1 MGDLGSKVGER
12 IADIAMR
19 AAMLG
24 REKATEHEIRTF
36 MGKQEHFFRLVGGEL
51 GGTIGPVWARVAEHP
66 DTPEWMRT
74 TGLFLANPRGQG
86 GSIVAGIG
94 AGILMGGGLAD
105 LITNE
110 LAPAIGSLIA
120 LNPHGIFTP
129 ADAAVMA
136 ARGLAPYGMLV
147 DDAMRGGLGQE
158 RFQQLVAANST
169 YPTLE
174 EALALY
180 NRRIIDRSTME
191 TLLVRLGYSH
201 DMIQLLAQLHHVP
214 LTAEQLASMWARS
227 IVTMDEGAGLAAA
240 TGTDAEDFRR
250 LTELAGQPPAPE
262 ILYLAYRRGIIDA
275 ERLERG
281 IVQGPIR
288 NEWFDVLQAVQF
300 HSMTPEQAAG
310 AVTQGHMTVDRGQSI
325 AKEYGLDPEDFA
337 TLIETAGLPPGI
349 EFAGE
354 AYNRGFISDAEF
366 GAMFLESRIKNRYLP
381 LLRQMRTRL
390 LPQETAR
397 SLLAKGVITQEHCM
411 TVLLGHGFSPED
423 AAALIAGSLVEK
435 GAATRDLSL
444 SQTLGLYEE
453 REISAEIATEMLLA
467 LGFDDGE
474 AALILLLTDT
484 KRLRAYRNAVITKIR
499 SGVVAGLLEETEAV
513 QAMDAIGV
521 PPERR
526 NDLLVLWDIEKT
538 TVTRNLTPA
547 QLVTAAK
554 KQLLSV
560 GQVLSRLV
568 GQGYSSEDARV
579 LLGNA
584 GVQV

>member
-1 MGDLGSKVGER
+1 VGDLGGRVGER
-12 IADIAMR
+12 LADIVSR
-19 AAMLG
+19 ATMLG
-24 REKATEHEIRTF
+24 RERGTDHEIRTF

-51 GGTIGPVWARVAEHP
+51 GSTIGPVWQRVAEHP
-66 DTPEWMRT
+66 DTPDWMRT

-136 ARGLAPYGMLV
+136 VRGLAPYGEMV

-158 RFQQLVAANST
+158 RFQQLMAANST

-174 EALALY
+174 EVLALY
-180 NRRIIDRSTME
+180 NRRIIGRPIVE
-191 TLLVRLGYSH
+191 TLLTRLGYSH
-201 DMIQLLAQLHHVP
+201 DMADFLLQLHHVP

-262 ILYLAYRRGIIDA
+262 VLYLAYRRGIIDA

-325 AKEYGLDPEDFA
+325 AKEYGLDPDDFA

-349 EFAGE
+349 EFASE
-354 AYNRGFISDAEF
+354 AYNRHLITDDEF

-381 LLRQMRTRL
+381 LLREMRTRL

-397 SLLAKGVITQEHCM
+397 SLLAKGALTQERCM
-411 TVLLGHGFSPED
+411 EVLLGHGFSPED
-423 AAALIAGSLVEK
+423 AEALIAGSLVEK

-453 REISAEIATEMLLA
+453 REISAEIAAEMLSA
-467 LGFDDGE
+467 LGYDADE
-474 AALILLLTDT
+474 TALILLLTDT
-484 KRLRAYRNAVITKIR
+484 KRLRTYRNAVITRVR
-499 SGVVAGLLEETEAV
+499 SGVVAGLFNPEEAV
-513 QAMDAIGV
+513 TALDSIGV

-526 NDLLVLWDIEKT
+526 DDLLTLWDIERT

-554 KQLLSV
+554 KGLLPV
-560 GQVLSRLV
+560 GAVTSRLV

-584 GVQV
+584 GIQA